1 MRAEVVAMSSD
12 APQDVSG
19 PDFAAGVALADL
31 PEGEPVLGHA
41 RGEAVVAVRRGETVH
56 AVGAQCTHYGGP
68 LAEGLVVGGTI
79 RCPWHHA
86 CFDLATGEA
95 VGAPALNPIACF
107 AVERRGDAVRVS
119 GKRDEKPAR
128 KPRVSPSSVVI
139 LGSGAAGAAAAEA
152 LRREG
157 YLGPLALVGEEPPV
171 DRPNL
176 SKDYLAGNAPEE
188 WLPLRDEAFY
198 RGLGV
203 ELVTGDA
210 AHTLDVANKSLT
222 LTSGRRLAFGALLY
236 ATGAEPVRL
245 PLPGA
250 DAAHVHTL
258 RTLADSRAIIARAA
272 SGARAV
278 VVGAS
283 FIGLEVAASL
293 RARGVEVDVVAPE
306 AVPLE
311 RVVGAE
317 VGAFVRGLH
326 EAKGVRFHLGRKPA
340 AINERQ
346 VTLDDHTRLA
356 CDFVVMGVGVR
367 PRLGLA
373 EAAGLPIERGLR
385 VDEQLRAAPGV
396 WAAGDVAR
404 YPDPR
409 SGKPIRVEHWVAAER
424 QGQAAARNILGAA
437 GAFRDVPFFW
447 SAHYDVTL
455 NYVGHAES
463 VEAIELS
470 GSLEKRDALV
480 VYREEGR
487 VAAVL
492 TVGRDRASLEAEAAM
507 ERGDE
512 EALVALARA

>member
-1 MRAEVVAMSSD
+1 MSSD
-12 APQDVSG
+12 APQELTG
-19 PDFAAGVALADL
+19 PDFAQGVEIAGL
-31 PEGEPVLGHA
+31 PEGRPVLGHA
-41 RGEAVVAVRRGETVH
+41 HGEAVVAVRRGETVH
-56 AVGAQCTHYGGP
+56 VLGAQCTHYGGP
-68 LAEGLVVGGTI
+68 LAEGLVVGSTL

-95 VGAPALNPIACF
+95 VGGPALNPVACF
-107 AVERRGDAVRVS
+107 SVERRGDAVRV
-119 GKRDEKPAR
+119 GKRRDEKPAR

-157 YLGPLALVGEEPPV
+157 YLGPIALIGEEAPV

-198 RGLGV
+198 RSLGV

-210 AHTLDVANKSLT
+210 GQTLDVANKT
-222 LTSGRRLAFGALLY
+222 LQLASGRRLAFGALLY

-250 DAAHVHTL
+250 DRPEVHTL
-258 RTLADSRAIIARAA
+258 RTLADSRAIIARLG
-272 SGARAV
+272 SGGRAV
-278 VVGAS
+278 VIGAS

-306 AVPLE
+306 SVPLE

-317 VGAFVRGLH
+317 VGAFVRALH
-326 EAKGVRFHLGRKPA
+326 EEKGVRFHLGRKPA
-340 AINERQ
+340 AVEDGQ
-346 VTLDDHTRLA
+346 VTLDDGTRLA

-367 PRLGLA
+367 PRLALA
-373 EAAGLPIERGLR
+373 ETAGLGIERGLV

-404 YPDPR
+404 YPDAR
-409 SGKPIRVEHWVAAER
+409 SAKPIRVEHWVAAQR
-424 QGQAAARNILGAA
+424 QGQAAARNILGA
-437 GAFRDVPFFW
+437 GEPFRDVPFFW
-447 SAHYDVTL
+447 SAHYDATL
-455 NYVGHAES
+455 NYTGHAEAF
-463 VEAIELS
+463 EAAELH
-470 GSLEKRDALV
+470 GSLEKRDAIV
-480 VYREEGR
+480 AYREAGKI
-487 VAAVL
+487 AAVL
-492 TVGRDRASLEAEAAM
+492 TLGRDLANLEAEAAM

-512 EALVALARA
+512 EALEELLRD